1 MTRGGHVVAVAL
13 GALLVGTGA
22 APFAS
27 SALPAQTGSRAP
39 APPLKQPAAA
49 QAPTVAL
56 GVPGRVN
63 IVPAIAAR
71 GPFVVVTWAASAGN
85 RTDAF
90 VAVSRDG
97 GRSFGAPV
105 RVNDRTGTVR
115 TATESGPRVALGPP
129 AEGQADPAITVVW
142 PGREPASTIRMTRSI
157 DGGRT
162 FAPSTRL
169 EGADAAGNCGWA
181 SVDVDA
187 KGRTRVV
194 WLDHRRLAAGAAA
207 SAPASPSTGAGEHQH
222 HGAARTANPDAAATA
237 ASVARAQESGLY
249 LWTGD
254 GPAREVARG
263 VCYCCRTGVAS
274 AGDVLAAAWRH
285 VYPGNLRDIAFV
297 RSTNAGASFGAVT
310 RVSEDRWAID
320 GCPEDG
326 PAVAVDARGGVH
338 VAWPTVVSVPAD
350 HKAVFYAS
358 SADGATVLPR
368 VQLSPRGRSVAHP
381 AMALTPGGSPIVTW
395 EGTGADR
402 GIWITARG
410 ADGRFAAPVRASA
423 AVDATYPAIVVS
435 GQETML
441 AWREQNGD
449 TSRIVVTRR

>member
-1 MTRGGHVVAVAL
+1 MTRGWHVVAVAL
-13 GALLVGTGA
+13 GALLAGTGA
-22 APFAS
+22 APFVS

-56 GVPGRVN
+56 AVSGRVN

-71 GPFVVVTWAASAGN
+71 GPFVVVTWAASAGS

-90 VAVSRDG
+90 AAVSRDG

-129 AEGQADPAITVVW
+129 AAGRTDPTIAVVW
-142 PGREPASTIRMTRSI
+142 PGREPASTIRLARSV

-162 FAPSTRL
+162 FAPSTQL
-169 EGADAAGNCGWA
+169 EGADAAGNRGWA
-181 SVDVDA
+181 SVDVDGQ
-187 KGRTRVV
+187 GRTRVV

-207 SAPASPSTGAGEHQH
+207 PASPGAGEHQH
-222 HGAARTANPDAAATA
+222 HGAAPAAGKDAAVTA

-263 VCYCCRTGVAS
+263 VCYCCRTGVTS

-285 VYPGNLRDIAFV
+285 VYPGNLRDIAIV

-310 RVSEDRWAID
+310 RVSEDKWAID

-326 PAVAVDARGGVH
+326 PAVAVDARGVVH

-358 SADGATVLPR
+358 SADGATVTPR
-368 VQLSPRGRSVAHP
+368 VQLSPRARSVAHP
-381 AMALTPGGSPIVTW
+381 AMALTPGGSPVVTW
-395 EGTGADR
+395 EGTGGDR

-410 ADGRFAAPVRASA
+410 ADGRFAVPVRASA

-435 GQETML
+435 GQELIL
-441 AWREQNGD
+441 AWREQDGA
-449 TSRIVVTRR
+449 TTRIAVTRR